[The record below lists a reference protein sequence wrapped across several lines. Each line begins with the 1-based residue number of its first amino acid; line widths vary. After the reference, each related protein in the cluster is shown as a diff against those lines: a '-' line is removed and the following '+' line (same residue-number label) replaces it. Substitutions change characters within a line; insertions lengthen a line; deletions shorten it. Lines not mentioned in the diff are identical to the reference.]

1 MTLSN
6 QDTSVVYAL
15 CQTKLVNAG
24 LETTFKEILHFERQD
39 VIELHARFVEHTNT
53 DETTNQGI
61 AFEETLGVFLIERKK
76 LTRTRLVSYL

>member
-1 MTLSN
+1 M
-6 QDTSVVYAL
+6 VYAL
-15 CQTKLVNAG
+15 CQTKLINAS

-39 VIELHARFVEHTNT
+39 VVELHARFVEHTNT

-76 LTRTRLVSYL
+76 LTRTRFVSSL